1 MFGFDED
8 EFPVQNLK
16 QIESECLNLNITV
29 PAFATPQSRLPVL
42 VWVHG
47 CVHLSHMFQPQP
59 LFPPSPEL
67 EVAVAAQVV
76 TGSLTAV
83 HWYRVASYWEN
94 RSSS

>member
-47 CVHLSHMFQPQP
+47 CVQLSRMLQHRP
-59 LFPPSPEL
+59 LFIPSPEL

-76 TGSLTAV
+76 TGSSTAV
-83 HWYRVASYWEN
+83 HSCRAASYWEN